1 VHNFKQNQS
10 LTVCIFGLLASSL
23 AEAEV
28 GVVESTGEY
37 LTGNYTP
44 VIIPFYVSAVG
55 APQNARLDGYAF
67 GDVNRDLGHSLV
79 LRNWYF
85 ENYAWNGGDTPP
97 GAASNNN
104 WLDGNNVA
112 SLHVTVKEHPL
123 LSGGATIWSNTLSL
137 VQTSVSGNNRFW
149 QLQSLSQN
157 QSLSAGLAN
166 GAYTVDFRV
175 SFNFNVWNGSFSQGT
190 SQTAV
195 STATFNVTPAPGAMA
210 LLGAVGFFGGR
221 RRR

>member
-1 VHNFKQNQS
+1 MPDV
-10 LTVCIFGLLASSL
+10 L
-23 AEAEV
+23 
-28 GVVESTGEY
+28 
-37 LTGNYTP
+37 
-44 VIIPFYVSAVG
+44 PFYVSAVG

-67 GDVNRDLGHSLV
+67 GDINRDLGHSLV
-79 LRNWYF
+79 LQNWYF
-85 ENYAWNGGDTPP
+85 QNYGWNGGDTPS
-97 GAASNNN
+97 GAASHNN

-112 SLHVTVKEHPL
+112 SLHVTVK
-123 LSGGATIWSNTLSL
+123 SGGTTIWSNSLSL
-137 VQTSVSGNNRFW
+137 AQTSVSGNNRLW

-166 GAYTVDFRV
+166 GAYTVDFSV
-175 SFNFNVWNGSFSQGT
+175 SFNYNIWNGSFSQGT

-210 LLGAVGFFGGR
+210 LLGVMGFFGGR

>member
-1 VHNFKQNQS
+1 MHNFKQNQS

-23 AEAEV
+23 AAADV

-37 LTGNYTP
+37 LTGNLMP
-44 VIIPFYVSAVG
+44 DVLPFYVSAVG

-112 SLHVTVKEHPL
+112 SLHVTVK
-123 LSGGATIWSNTLSL
+123 SGGATIWSNSLSL

-210 LLGAVGFFGGR
+210 LLGVIGFFGVR